1 MPTVFIYWSPV
12 RTPQQKQRVVE
23 RVTQALVEEAN
34 ARPED
39 VLIIF
44 QNIEAGDAARGGHI
58 ISGPQPAIANHHH
71 NPDES
76 SNY

>member
-44 QNIEAGDAARGGHI
+44 QNIETGDAARGGNI
-58 ISGPQPAIANHHH
+58 LSGPQPTSANHHH
-71 NPDES
+71 IPGES
-76 SNY
+76 SS